1 LEIFVNN
8 KKAIIPGCVEFYYGL
23 LWSKDETWGGE
34 SPPRTMDSVWVPK
47 GETLIVDVNT
57 PKWVNSVVVE
67 GRIFFADDRDLE
79 FDAKYI
85 IIRKGEFIAGRECKP
100 HENKLTIT
108 LHGNYM
114 DD

>member
-1 LEIFVNN
+1 
-8 KKAIIPGCVEFYYGL
+8 
-23 LWSKDETWGGE
+23 
-34 SPPRTMDSVWVPK
+34 MDSVYVPE

-57 PKWVNSVVVE
+57 PKWVESVVVE
-67 GRIFFADDRDLE
+67 GRIFFVDDRDLE

-85 IIRKGEFIAGRECKP
+85 IVRKGEFIAGTECAP
-100 HENKLTIT
+100 HQHKLTIT